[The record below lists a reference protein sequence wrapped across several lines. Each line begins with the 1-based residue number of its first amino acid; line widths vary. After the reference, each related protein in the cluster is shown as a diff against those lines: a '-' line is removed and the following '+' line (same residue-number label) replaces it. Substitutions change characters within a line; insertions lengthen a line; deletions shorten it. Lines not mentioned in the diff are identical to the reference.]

1 LHSQVIALLNLPVG
15 LGSWPLDI
23 PEAKRLLLAR
33 PDGELR
39 DPRQLVRDALEAP
52 FHFEPMR
59 RAMTPDDR
67 VAIVL
72 DADLP
77 QAAALI
83 AGVLDHLATANIAPA
98 AVSVITPPGSRET
111 WIDDLPDEFADVT
124 AETHDPADR
133 KKLAYLAT
141 TKGGRRV
148 YLNRTLV
155 ESDFIIALTG
165 RRFDPV
171 RRYAGA
177 EVAIFPSLSDEET
190 IAANAGPYSKQH
202 PWPGREESHEV
213 AWLLGTPFLVQ
224 VIEGEGDTVHAVV
237 AGLLDSSEEGR
248 KNQDA
253 RWRFELESKADAA
266 IATIAGDPANITFL
280 DLAKAAA
287 TAARSV
293 RKGGRI
299 ALLTEAAPALG
310 EGAEMIR
317 RMDEP
322 RWPSKLNP
330 PDWAACRRWC
340 AAASHA
346 SLFLKSGLA
355 GETAEEL
362 FATPLASHQEVQRLV
377 ESAGSV
383 VVIPDANKARVEVKE

>member
-1 LHSQVIALLNLPVG
+1 MLNLPVG
-15 LGSWPLDI
+15 LGSWPLEI
-23 PEAKRLLLAR
+23 PEAKRVLLAR
-33 PDGELR
+33 TDGEPR

-72 DADLP
+72 DASLP
-77 QAAALI
+77 HAAELL
-83 AGVLDHLATANIAPA
+83 AGVFDHLGTASIAPA
-98 AVSVITPPGSRET
+98 AVSVLTPQGSSQS

-124 AETHDPADR
+124 AETHDPTDR

-141 TKGGRRV
+141 TKDGRRV

-155 ESDFIIALTG
+155 ESEFIIALTG

-171 RRYAGA
+171 RRYDGA
-177 EVAIFPSLSDEET
+177 EIALFPTLSDEET
-190 IAANAGPYSKQH
+190 IAANAGPYSKQQ

-224 VIEGEGDTVHAVV
+224 VIEGGGDTVHAVV
-237 AGLLDSSEEGR
+237 AGLLDSSDEGR
-248 KNQDA
+248 KRQDA

-266 IATIAGDPANITFL
+266 IAAIAGDPANVTFL

-287 TAARSV
+287 TAARAV

-310 EGAEMIR
+310 EGAETIR

-322 RWPSKLNP
+322 RWPSKSNP
-330 PDWAACRRWC
+330 PDWAACKRWC
-340 AAASHA
+340 AAAGHA
-346 SLFLKSGLA
+346 SIFLKSGLA
-355 GETAEEL
+355 DEIAEEL
-362 FATPLASHQEVQRLV
+362 FATPLASPREVQRLV